1 MGKRRFQGYAVGKG
15 FSNIDPGFSSI
26 TRLQEKQNQD
36 LANLK
41 QAEKERRN
49 RDLQAEADLQRIM
62 QSEEANRKEINIDQQ
77 AFSTRERALVNNR
90 NQAVQNNNA
99 ELAKIKQQGDN
110 LQQLIGFSKQAF
122 ADYQT
127 IQAKNWEAT
136 ANDSYQYHMNHG
148 TSLEDQIRQDLLE
161 DKQWS
166 QSQDFEALADQ
177 LRADGYTNQEVN
189 YVRGKGNASDYGRLK
204 AYSVKAGEGWST
216 FAQEQIARMGI
227 TDPVKQRQALEAL
240 RIKYLKDHKLYGL
253 TSDFLE
259 PMFQHMRK
267 GTQSIL
273 DKSIHRQ
280 SVAFTQ
286 RRSAE
291 ALETLAT
298 FKTPDSLNNFYLS
311 KTREINPTTGNF
323 FTPAEAKDATFAAL
337 RNIDHLSDIE
347 AVTLLEE
354 TTHLH
359 MNKTWA
365 DANRAQVYDLLN
377 QRRIIRKTRE
387 ANAKAFDSAKK
398 AEVLRDAQLFLKDP
412 TKYNGDR
419 RVAQKIINELYAN
432 GHDPNS
438 LGVLLPYLDQSVQG
452 RADGDYWREWINEH
466 VQNGTLT
473 SEDLGDPNV
482 PQDLK
487 TKYWQQAQT
496 NDKLF
501 ASTDMDEVIIPR
513 FKDALRNSLKDF
525 SLEASLH
532 PSFRSALRQAE
543 IEFRKNFLKTQD
555 ADAASQMVELQ
566 IKNGTGKF
574 MVTVPGQQERNN
586 GVKSFFNSFTPGSHK
601 NAPKIHNVAT
611 LKDINKILIRFK
623 DDPTRLS
630 TELLVHPQELK
641 EIAEAFRDGKSYRLP
656 EAFYHISNINP
667 NIYGSPHDIWQQQLK
682 AAEDTGHLE
691 KMNLKIEDFSG
702 TLFRQTSDPL
712 GKKMIQRL
720 RIKQDAAKA
729 IQLRYHPQSTR
740 EPRFMEPKVV
750 ATVSNQL
757 PIEYQVPL
765 SWENLLSNPDL
776 IQRVKT
782 NDDYDYSV
790 ELGQVV
796 PYEVE

>member
-1 MGKRRFQGYAVGKG
+1 MAKRRFPGYAIGKG
-15 FSNIDPGFSSI
+15 FSNVDPGYSSL

-49 RDLQAEADLQRIM
+49 RDLQAEADLQRVM
-62 QSEEANRKEINIDQQ
+62 QSEEANRKEINIEQQ
-77 AFSTRERALVNNR
+77 VFSTQERALVNNR
-90 NQAVQNNNA
+90 NQAVQNNRA
-99 ELAKIKQQGDN
+99 ELAKIEQQGKN
-110 LQQLIGFSKQAF
+110 LQELIGFSKQAF

-136 ANDSYQYHMNHG
+136 ANESYQYHMTHG

-161 DKQWS
+161 DTQWS

-177 LRADGYTNQEVN
+177 MRAEGYTNQEVN

-204 AYSVKAGEGWST
+204 AYSVKAGEGWAA

-240 RIKYLKDHKLYGL
+240 RIKYLKDHNVYGL

-259 PMFQHMRK
+259 PMFQQMRK

-337 RNIDHLSDIE
+337 KNIDQFTDREVVKILSG
-347 AVTLLEE
+347 

-365 DANRAQVYDLLN
+365 EANPDQVRDVLN
-377 QRRIIRKTRE
+377 QRRINKETRD
-387 ANAKAFDSAKK
+387 ANAKAFDKVKK
-398 AEVLRDAQLFLKDP
+398 AEELRAAELFLKDP

-419 RVAQKIINELYAN
+419 RVAQQIINTLYEG
-432 GHDPNS
+432 GHDPKS
-438 LGVLLPYLDQSVQG
+438 LDVLLPYLDQSVQG

-466 VQNGTLT
+466 VANGTLT
-473 SEDLGDPNV
+473 SEDLGNPNV

-487 TKYWQQAQT
+487 NKYWQQAQT

-501 ASTDMDEVIIPR
+501 ASTDMGEVIIPR

-555 ADAASQMVELQ
+555 ADAAAQMVELQ

-601 NAPKIHNVAT
+601 NAPKIHNVST
-611 LKDINKILIRFK
+611 LKDINKTLKRFQ

-630 TELLVHPQELK
+630 TELLVHPKELQ
-641 EIAEAFRDGKSYRLP
+641 EIAEAYRDGRSYRLP

-667 NIYGSPHDIWQQQLK
+667 NRYGSPHDVWQQQLE
-682 AAEDTGHLE
+682 AARKTGQLE
-691 KMNLKIEDFSG
+691 KIDLKIEDFSG

-720 RIKQDAAKA
+720 RTKQDAAKA
-729 IQLRYHPQSTR
+729 IQLSYHPQSTR

-750 ATVSNQL
+750 ATISNQL
-757 PIEYQVPL
+757 PVEYQVPL

-782 NDDYDYSV
+782 NDDFDYSV